1 MRYARRDHAAPELF
15 LGDQKI
21 SLSIAHTDH
30 VEVLALSAHANI
42 GVDIERLD
50 RSFPV
55 ARLVARFWSPGE
67 RASLQLLQGDAL
79 RTAALAQWV
88 RREAMVKAMGVG
100 LAGHL
105 NEYEPL
111 HDVAAGTGAIPIL
124 PHGTLLGGVGLAGS
138 PGHGIGSIRMRILA
152 GR

>member
-67 RASLQLLQGDAL
+67 RASLQLLQGDDL
-79 RTAALAQWV
+79 RVAALAQWV
-88 RREAMVKAMGVG
+88 RREAMVKALGVG

-111 HDVAAGTGAIPIL
+111 HDVAAGRAQYRSFVMGPYL
-124 PHGTLLGGVGLAGS
+124 VGLAW
-138 PGHGIGSIRMRILA
+138 R
-152 GR
+152 GRQAMGLVRSE